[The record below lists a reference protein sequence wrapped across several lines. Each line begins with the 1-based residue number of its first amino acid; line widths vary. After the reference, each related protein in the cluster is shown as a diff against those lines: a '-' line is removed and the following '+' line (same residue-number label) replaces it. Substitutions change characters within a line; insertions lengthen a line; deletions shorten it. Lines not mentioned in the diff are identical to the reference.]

1 MKPLTQRRVIQG
13 IPGAMIIAVIFM
25 FLMVP
30 TAYPGDSKVLFRED
44 FNNLENWRIVHF
56 PKVPKHTAYTV
67 ETKGVE
73 SFLKAESKASAS
85 ALVYKQEFNVYQ
97 YSRARWKWK
106 VDNLYQNASPDKK
119 SGDDYPIRVYINFK
133 YDPETADALD
143 KVKYG
148 LAKKLFGEYPPHS
161 SLTYVWANS
170 EGQKPI
176 VTNPYTD
183 RAKVIALEK
192 GNKNTGI
199 WQYGEANI
207 LQDYKRAFGVDPPAV
222 ASISIMNDS
231 DDTGQ
236 ASVSYVDFIEVFGD
250 AG

>member
-1 MKPLTQRRVIQG
+1 
-13 IPGAMIIAVIFM
+13 MIVALVVM
-25 FLMVP
+25 FLIVSP
-30 TAYPGDSKVLFRED
+30 AHSGDSTVLLRED
-44 FNNLENWRIVHF
+44 FSNLENWRIVHF
-56 PKVPKHTAYTV
+56 PKVPQHSTYTI
-67 ETKGVE
+67 EKDGSE

-85 ALVYKQEFNVYQ
+85 ALVYKQEFNIHQ

-106 VDNLYQNASPDKK
+106 VNNLYQNVSPEKK
-119 SGDDYPIRVYINFK
+119 SGDDYPIRVCINFK
-133 YDPETADALD
+133 YDPETADSLD

-148 LAKKLFGEYPPHS
+148 LARKLFGEYPPHS

-176 VTNPYTD
+176 VTHPYTD

-192 GNKNTGI
+192 GHKYLGI
-199 WQYGEANI
+199 WKDEEINI
-207 LQDYKRAFGVDPPAV
+207 LQDYKRAFGTEPPPV

-236 ASVSYVDFIEVFGD
+236 GSVSYVDFIEVFGD
-250 AG
+250 AK